1 MGELTELLARMR
13 AFYRSGAT
21 RPIAARVAALRRLK
35 QAIREAEPAI
45 RAAMYGDFG
54 KCGFDAF
61 ATELLMVYEEI
72 DAAVKGLRRW
82 SRPRRVAPGLV
93 NFPAR
98 ARVIPEP
105 LGTALIL
112 SPWNYP
118 FLLAVGP
125 LVGAV
130 AAGNCVV
137 LKPSAKTPRTAT
149 EISRILGKCFP
160 GEWVSACQGGH
171 DLSDALLA
179 QRFDLIFFTGSAAV
193 GRRVL
198 ERAAQHLTPVILE
211 LGGKSPCIVDASA
224 DPERAARRIAWGKF
238 TNAGQTCVAPDYV
251 LAHRSVL
258 QPLVTA
264 LCRQVQSRYYDG
276 EGLSPDYPRII
287 TADNY
292 DRLMSYL
299 AAGRAACGGW
309 GERESLRIAPTIL
322 IDVKP
327 DSAVMLE
334 EIFGP
339 ILPVLPFD
347 ALDEALAF
355 VNERPK
361 PLALYAFGEDQR
373 VVARILAQTSS
384 GGGCVNDTLMH
395 IAAPSLPFGGVG
407 ESGMGKY
414 HGRYSFDA
422 FSNLRCV
429 LFKGK
434 RELSLR
440 YPPHAPQQVERMRRL
455 LRQ

>member
-82 SRPRRVAPGLV
+82 SRPRRAAPGLV

-211 LGGKSPCIVDASA
+211 LGGKSPCIVDACPRIRNAPPGASPGA
-224 DPERAARRIAWGKF
+224 SLPMRAKPALRA
-238 TNAGQTCVAPDYV
+238 DYV

-264 LCRQVQSRYYDG
+264 ALPASPKPLLRWRGLVA
-276 EGLSPDYPRII
+276 GLSPDHHR
-287 TADNY
+287 
-292 DRLMSYL
+292 
-299 AAGRAACGGW
+299 
-309 GERESLRIAPTIL
+309 
-322 IDVKP
+322 
-327 DSAVMLE
+327 
-334 EIFGP
+334 
-339 ILPVLPFD
+339 
-347 ALDEALAF
+347 
-355 VNERPK
+355 
-361 PLALYAFGEDQR
+361 
-373 VVARILAQTSS
+373 
-384 GGGCVNDTLMH
+384 
-395 IAAPSLPFGGVG
+395 
-407 ESGMGKY
+407 
-414 HGRYSFDA
+414 
-422 FSNLRCV
+422 
-429 LFKGK
+429 
-434 RELSLR
+434 
-440 YPPHAPQQVERMRRL
+440 
-455 LRQ
+455 